1 MDLLD
6 ELEDHGGHHQTY
18 LDTQVISNQD
28 GFNGEE
34 TAEGPDNETQESM
47 LGMNFNIGGISKSLG
62 DQERPGM
69 PNMPDMSILDKVRQ
83 RLYGGPVES
92 LETQRVEDNATTNSD
107 EEIESIGRN
116 EADIGEDL
124 TQIVTGTDSGSSGPS
139 STQKVHILPQ
149 LSVDDAEIA
158 TQPMQMA
165 EPANTGGLFV
175 SEIEEPIRPQA
186 ISKEERLLK
195 IAQLAER
202 KRQERLAK
210 EKHQEELEVDITH
223 TTLTDEENDLN
234 DHNDSVVMSHATDK
248 QMKEADEFLNIKKR
262 EKIIQPEFKRKVLF
276 TKDRLLSAFDEEG
289 SEVSDID
296 NNSQDTVIKSSPVTS
311 PLKVIHKA
319 DPLAN
324 NNDEED
330 ENILSF
336 LEAIHSP
343 KRKAKQPQ
351 KNPIEIYAENL
362 KQQLLSSPTKSTNN
376 KVINLDSDF
385 ESGTNSESEIET
397 QRMEIHDELKKIPQL
412 SKEDKLSIKQKFS
425 KKKMSVKTPVFASLP
440 RLLRKIMSLEKNPNS
455 TSFLGHLRKANI
467 NQLVSNKHMDP
478 DHEILEEL
486 EKDEELDGDFARK
499 GNGKSQKY

>member
-28 GFNGEE
+28 DFNDEE
-34 TAEGPDNETQESM
+34 TAEGPDNETQGSM

-62 DQERPGM
+62 DQGKPGI

-92 LETQRVEDNATTNSD
+92 LETQRVEDDTTNPD

-116 EADIGEDL
+116 KADIGEDL
-124 TQIVTGTDSGSSGPS
+124 TQIVTGTDSGSSGPT

-165 EPANTGGLFV
+165 EPASTGGLFV

-186 ISKEERLLK
+186 MSKEERLLK

-289 SEVSDID
+289 SELSDID

-319 DPLAN
+319 DPFAN
-324 NNDEED
+324 NND
-330 ENILSF
+330 
-336 LEAIHSP
+336 
-343 KRKAKQPQ
+343 
-351 KNPIEIYAENL
+351 
-362 KQQLLSSPTKSTNN
+362 
-376 KVINLDSDF
+376 
-385 ESGTNSESEIET
+385 
-397 QRMEIHDELKKIPQL
+397 
-412 SKEDKLSIKQKFS
+412 
-425 KKKMSVKTPVFASLP
+425 
-440 RLLRKIMSLEKNPNS
+440 
-455 TSFLGHLRKANI
+455 
-467 NQLVSNKHMDP
+467 
-478 DHEILEEL
+478 
-486 EKDEELDGDFARK
+486 
-499 GNGKSQKY
+499 